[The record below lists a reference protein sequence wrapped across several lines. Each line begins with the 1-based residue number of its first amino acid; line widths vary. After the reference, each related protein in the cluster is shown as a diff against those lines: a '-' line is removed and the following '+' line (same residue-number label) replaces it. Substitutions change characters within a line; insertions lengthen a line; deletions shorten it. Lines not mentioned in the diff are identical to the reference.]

1 MRIRRVF
8 VEGLFGLFDHE
19 ILMKLED
26 QITIIHAPNGFGKT
40 AILRMI
46 TGLLQGHY
54 YELRIYPFN
63 VFGIEFEDGRTL
75 TVETCSPENGK
86 EKRGKRRNRDNW
98 SLAVSFDDN
107 ERYTFPSAHEQRG
120 VRLHAPLE
128 VVEQFVPEL
137 TRAGPE
143 LWQTPEGDVLDPFGL
158 VQRYPEL
165 NQIFSIAMQKEPDW
179 LTEARKLVD
188 VRFIRSER
196 LFARLQPSRER
207 RQVPPS
213 PAVKNYA
220 EELAGALKATLTRY
234 AELSQSLDRT
244 FPVRLVRETGSDT
257 LTDSKKSS

>member
-137 TRAGPE
+137 TRAWTRALADAGRRRSRPFRACAA
-143 LWQTPEGDVLDPFGL
+143 LPGTQPDLLHCNAEGT
-158 VQRYPEL
+158 R
-165 NQIFSIAMQKEPDW
+165 
-179 LTEARKLVD
+179 LVD
-188 VRFIRSER
+188 RSAKTCRCAALFVLNACSQGCSRRANGVRCRR
-196 LFARLQPSRER
+196 ARL
-207 RQVPPS
+207 
-213 PAVKNYA
+213 
-220 EELAGALKATLTRY
+220 
-234 AELSQSLDRT
+234 
-244 FPVRLVRETGSDT
+244 
-257 LTDSKKSS
+257 